1 MSKAEILPFV
11 FRFPVH
17 GLNKKEFPFIGICNA
32 DVAGRCICNARLFY
46 YYDNAALKM
55 HLPNAAALQMRQN
68 SEQGN
73 RSKRCQETDEQ
84 HTTITL
90 KIRNEHRKFH
100 ELRQKGLRCRERK
113 INESYPKNLKIP
125 LWF

>member
-55 HLPNAAALQMRQN
+55 HLPKCSRITNAA
-68 SEQGN
+68 EQRTG
-73 RSKRCQETDEQ
+73 EQ
-84 HTTITL
+84 
-90 KIRNEHRKFH
+90 K
-100 ELRQKGLRCRERK
+100 QKMSGDR
-113 INESYPKNLKIP
+113 
-125 LWF
+125 